1 MKIGVAD
8 YGMNMW
14 YGGQYDYV
22 DRVAE
27 LRKIGFDGIER
38 IYAQTESHALYTA
51 ANVRRLGGDFA
62 TCLGPTVELSMQW
75 TAAFGKEYMWVNVNG
90 KDFDTYCRQVNE
102 QVKAASRWGVKVAL
116 HNHLGSLVE
125 TQEQLDEFMT
135 RCPGAYLLLDAGHL
149 AVAGGDVM
157 KSAETYYDRLV
168 AVHVKGWQMTNPD
181 AKEWYNRGYFCEI
194 GGGNFPVP
202 NEELVKYLVGRGFD
216 KWIMIEHDTHLQ
228 DALTD
233 LKISR
238 ERLAALGA

>member
-38 IYAQTESHALYTA
+38 IYAQTEPHALYTA

-62 TCLGPTVELSMQW
+62 TCLAPTVELSMQW

-102 QVKAASRWGVKVAL
+102 QVKAAARWGVKVAL

-125 TQEQLDEFMT
+125 TQEQLDEFMK

-149 AVAGGDVM
+149 AVAGGDVL
-157 KSAETYYDRLV
+157 KSADMYYDRLV

-181 AKEWYNRGYFCEI
+181 AKEWFNRGYFCEI

-228 DALTD
+228 DSLKD
-233 LKISR
+233 LQISR
-238 ERLAALGA
+238 ERLAALGV